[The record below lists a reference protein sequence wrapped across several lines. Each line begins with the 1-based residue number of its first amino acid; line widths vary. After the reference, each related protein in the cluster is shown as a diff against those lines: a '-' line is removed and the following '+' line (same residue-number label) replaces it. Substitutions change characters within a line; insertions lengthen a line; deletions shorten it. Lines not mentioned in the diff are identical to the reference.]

1 MFNFKTTTKRMEHC
15 AIQQQY
21 QVRKKREMGKDVRKE
36 GTVTCVTHKNVKFVQ
51 SLDSA
56 LPTFTMYSSILSYK
70 TCKFNQ

>member
-1 MFNFKTTTKRMEHC
+1 MEHC
-15 AIQQQY
+15 AIQQQC
-21 QVRKKREMGKDVRKE
+21 QVRTKREMGKDVRKG

-51 SLDSA
+51 STDSA